1 MPVMNSIWGGGV
13 RKHPDFM
20 QTTLFDAK
28 IDKI

>member
-1 MPVMNSIWGGGV
+1 MNSIWGGGGV